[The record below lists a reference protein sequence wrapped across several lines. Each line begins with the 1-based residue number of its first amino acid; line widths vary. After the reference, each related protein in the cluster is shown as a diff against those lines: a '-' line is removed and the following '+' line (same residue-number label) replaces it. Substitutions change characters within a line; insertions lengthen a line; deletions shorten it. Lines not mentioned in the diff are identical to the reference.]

1 MLLVEVLICLVGVF
15 FAQMLEF
22 YVQASEEER

>member
-1 MLLVEVLICLVGVF
+1 MLLVEVLIYLIGVF

-22 YVQASEEER
+22 YIQVSEVEG